1 MAELKARDAA
11 AFVKARDPRYPL
23 VLLFGPDQG
32 LVRERADLIARQVVP
47 DLTDPWAVADMN
59 EDDLPEPGRLADE
72 AQALSFGGG
81 DRIVRVRGGGPSVTA
96 AVVNLLKGIEADTVK
111 PTGVTIVEAGDLKK
125 TSGLRKAVAKSPAA
139 AGLPCYAEEARDVVA
154 SVREALAAEDL
165 TITDEALMAF
175 AARLGDDRGVT
186 RSETEKLAM
195 YAGPRGTRDAPYQVT
210 LADVDACLAGGSQDA
225 TFEIWDRA
233 ASGDARGLSDAL
245 RRAEGA
251 GVSLLGVVRIAQG
264 KLVRLL
270 TALRASEAGQP
281 PRAAMKALRP
291 PVFYGEEGAFL
302 EQMKRWDARRL
313 EAAAESLFEAELA
326 AKRTGAPQR
335 ELIERA
341 LLRVAAQARRG

>member
-1 MAELKARDAA
+1 MAELKTREATG
-11 AFVKARDPRYPL
+11 FVKARDPRYPV

-32 LVRERADLIARQVVP
+32 LVRERADLIARQVVS
-47 DLTDPWAVADMN
+47 DLADPWAVADMS

-81 DRIVRVRGGGPSVTA
+81 DRIVRVRGGGAGVTA
-96 AVVNLLKGIEADTVK
+96 AVVNLLKGIEADAIK
-111 PTGVTIVEAGDLKK
+111 PSALTIVEAGDLKK

-139 AGLPCYAEEARDVVA
+139 VGIPCYAEEARDVMA
-154 SVREALAAEDL
+154 SVRDALAAEDL
-165 TITDEALMAF
+165 AITDEALMTF
-175 AARLGDDRGVT
+175 AGRLGDDRGIT
-186 RSETEKLAM
+186 RQETDKLIL
-195 YAGPRGTRDAPYQVT
+195 YAGPKATRADPYQVT

-233 ASGDARGLSDAL
+233 ASGDAKGLSDAL

-270 TALRASEAGQP
+270 TALRATEGGQP
-281 PRAAMKALRP
+281 ARAAMKALRP
-291 PVFYGEEGAFL
+291 PVFFGEESAFL
-302 EQMKRWDARRL
+302 DQMKRWDARRL
-313 EAAAESLFEAELA
+313 ETAAEGLFAAELA
-326 AKRTGAPQR
+326 AKTTGAPQR

-341 LLRVAAQARRG
+341 LLRIAAQARR